1 MRGSSNSAVINKTI
15 WKCAYG
21 RVRGGLGVRRPV
33 PVTRRARRGGRRR
46 WPYGW
51 LAAPVAAALVAAWAA
66 AVPLPT
72 AGTFAQAGAV
82 TGLLAGSAVLAVTPG
97 VALLSVVARYRR
109 LGPATALGLLYAGAG
124 VTAWGGFW
132 AWFASPAFGG
142 RFGPAV
148 LAISVVVIA
157 IFGRRG
163 DLGRC
168 GLSLPLALALA
179 VSVLYTGIAFLR
191 GGPTANPMGNIAHLF
206 WPEPDSSIPLVFAT
220 KLAAHAPL
228 GGYLIKGG
236 WLSSDRP
243 PLETG
248 FVLLQWPWWNA
259 PGGQG
264 GYQFLGTVLQ
274 SAWLPALWAA
284 FRVRGVSAGRTC
296 AAVLAT
302 AATGAVYVN
311 TLYVW
316 PKMLAGALA
325 LCALAILVSR
335 NPGDRWRGAGV
346 LAAVLAALSMLSHG
360 GTAFGLLALGPF
372 AVPPWRKALLPL
384 VVPPRRKITAWAA
397 GAGAAAAVA
406 VLYVPWTLYQHFV
419 DPPGDRLLKWMLAG
433 VVPIDRRGVLQAV
446 TEQYRSLSLATL
458 LGHKWDNVTNLFVN
472 TRILRGPHLAWSGSF
487 SGSARVAELHILVP
501 AAGLLLLGALA
512 PLLPSA
518 RRRLADVKPLAAFTA
533 LAIAAWVVLL
543 WGGAIT
549 TEIHEGPY
557 VALILFTGLCA
568 LAVTA
573 LPPVVSGAV
582 LAASAAWFAVEWLP
596 GLTFRRVWAFVPV
609 SDSVDW
615 SMAVL
620 CGCALAAIVVIAVAA
635 ATAGTGKRTGGN
647 TWPGR
652 KAQSRAGS
660 AIMDVPTSRKPSR
673 A

>member
-1 MRGSSNSAVINKTI
+1 MHGRV
-15 WKCAYG
+15 YG
-21 RVRGGLGVRRPV
+21 RVRGGLGLRRQAPGTRRPR
-33 PVTRRARRGGRRR
+33 PRGRRR

-66 AVPLPT
+66 AVPRPDAGT
-72 AGTFAQAGAV
+72 AGQASAV
-82 TGLLAGSAVLAVTPG
+82 AGLLAGSAVLAVAPG

-124 VTAWGGFW
+124 ITAWGGFW

-142 RFGPAV
+142 TFAAAM

-248 FVLLQWPWWNA
+248 FVLLQWRLWNVS
-259 PGGQG
+259 GGQG

-274 SAWLPALWAA
+274 SAWLPALWVA

-302 AATGAVYVN
+302 AATGVVYVN

-335 NPGDRWRGAGV
+335 DPGDRWRGAGV

-360 GTAFGLLALGPF
+360 GTSFGLLALVPF
-372 AVPPWRKALLPL
+372 VVPPCRKALVPL
-384 VVPPRRKITAWAA
+384 VAAPRRKITAWAL
-397 GAGAAAAVA
+397 GACAAATVA
-406 VLYVPWTLYQHFV
+406 VLYVPWMLYQHFV
-419 DPPGDRLLKWMLAG
+419 DPPGNRLLKWMLAG

-446 TEQYRSLSLATL
+446 MEQYRSLSLAHL
-458 LGHKWDNVTNLFVN
+458 LADKWDNVRDLFVN
-472 TRILRGPHLAWSGSF
+472 MALLRKPQLEWSGSF
-487 SGSARVAELHILVP
+487 SGSARVAELHIFVP
-501 AAGLLLLGALA
+501 SAGLLLLGAFA

-518 RRRLADVKPLAAFTA
+518 RRRLAGVMPLAAFTA
-533 LAIAAWVVLL
+533 LAIAAWVVLI

-557 VALILFTGLCA
+557 VALVLFIGLCA

-596 GLTFRRVWAFVPV
+596 GLTFRRVWQFVPV

-615 SMAVL
+615 SMAVV
-620 CGCALAAIVVIAVAA
+620 CGCALAAIIVIAVAA
-635 ATAGTGKRTGGN
+635 ATAAAGKRAHGS
-647 TWPGR
+647 TWPGEE
-652 KAQSRAGS
+652 AQAPAGS
-660 AIMDVPTSRKPSR
+660 AIMEMPTSRKPSR
-673 A
+673 P